1 MVRGQ
6 TNVSIAVRRPNGE
19 ILVETQP
26 IGWRWARTIRRIPFV
41 RGVIVLSEMLVV
53 GTRAL
58 IFSANVATEEEG
70 SEQDEATPHPNPP
83 PHGGEGTENA
93 TEPHPTPAFAGET
106 GETAGETGETRGEGT
121 RAGGEKAQDRGPGGL
136 SSLAVGGSVAVSL
149 LLAIA
154 IFFATPVFATR
165 LLDSFLGTSNLWSN
179 VIEGT
184 IRLLMFV
191 GYIALIGLMPDIR
204 RVFAYHGAEHMT
216 IHAREHGQPLDVPS
230 IRQYGT
236 AHPRCGTAFILV
248 VMVVAIIV
256 HVFWTPPGLV
266 DRVISRIVVLP
277 LIAGLSYEIIR
288 FSGFH
293 ADNFLVKAIIWP
305 NLLLQALTTRQPDDD
320 QIEVAISAL
329 NGAVEADR
337 VAMEAAG

>member
-1 MVRGQ
+1 MIRGQ
-6 TNVSIAVRRPNGE
+6 TNVSIAVRRPSGE

-41 RGVIVLSEMLVV
+41 RGMIVLGEMLFV

-70 SEQDEATPHPNPP
+70 SDET
-83 PHGGEGTENA
+83 EG
-93 TEPHPTPAFAGET
+93 
-106 GETAGETGETRGEGT
+106 
-121 RAGGEKAQDRGPGGL
+121 KGPGGL

-165 LLDSFLGTSNLWSN
+165 LLDSFLDTSNLWSN

-191 GYIALIGLMPDIR
+191 GYITLIGLMPDIR

-230 IRQYGT
+230 IRQFGT

-266 DRVISRIVVLP
+266 DRVLSRIVVLP

>member
-1 MVRGQ
+1 MIRGQ
-6 TNVSIAVRRPNGE
+6 TCVSMAVRRPNGE

-58 IFSANVATEEEG
+58 IFSANVASEEENKE
-70 SEQDEATPHPNPP
+70 SPDPNPDSLSED
-83 PHGGEGTENA
+83 GEANTD
-93 TEPHPTPAFAGET
+93 
-106 GETAGETGETRGEGT
+106 
-121 RAGGEKAQDRGPGGL
+121 KGPGGL
-136 SSLAVGGSVAVSL
+136 SSWAVASSVTVSL

-165 LLDSFLGTSNLWSN
+165 LLDSWLDTTNIWSN
-179 VIEGT
+179 VIEGA

-191 GYIALIGLMPDIR
+191 GYIGLIGLMPDIR

-216 IHAREHGQPLDVPS
+216 IHAREHGQPLDVGS
-230 IRQYGT
+230 IRQFDT

-248 VMVVAIIV
+248 VLVVAIIV

-266 DRVISRIVVLP
+266 DRVISRVVVLP

-293 ADNFLVKAIIWP
+293 ANNILVKAIIWP
-305 NLLLQALTTRQPDDD
+305 NLLLQSLTTRQPDDD
-320 QIEVAISAL
+320 QIEVAIKAL
-329 NGAVEADR
+329 EGALEEDQR
-337 VAMEAAG
+337 LAA

>member
-1 MVRGQ
+1 MIRGQ
-6 TNVSIAVRRPNGE
+6 TCVSMAVRRPSGE

-58 IFSANVATEEEG
+58 IFSANVASEEENEG
-70 SEQDEATPHPNPP
+70 DADE
-83 PHGGEGTENA
+83 
-93 TEPHPTPAFAGET
+93 
-106 GETAGETGETRGEGT
+106 
-121 RAGGEKAQDRGPGGL
+121 GPGGL
-136 SSLAVGGSVAVSL
+136 SSWAVASSVAVSL

-165 LLDSFLGTSNLWSN
+165 LLDSWLDTTNIWSN
-179 VIEGT
+179 VIEGA

-191 GYIALIGLMPDIR
+191 AYIGLIGLMPDIR

-216 IHAREHGQPLDVPS
+216 IHAREHEQPLDVGS
-230 IRQYGT
+230 IRQFGT

-248 VMVVAIIV
+248 VLVVAIIV

-266 DRVISRIVVLP
+266 DRVISRVVVLP

-293 ADNFLVKAIIWP
+293 ANNILVKAIIWP

-320 QIEVAISAL
+320 QIEVAVRAL
-329 NGAVEADR
+329 EGALEEDR
-337 VAMEAAG
+337 RLAI

>member
-1 MVRGQ
+1 MSSQSPATPSTYGGQALIEGVMVRGQ

-70 SEQDEATPHPNPP
+70 SDET
-83 PHGGEGTENA
+83 EG
-93 TEPHPTPAFAGET
+93 
-106 GETAGETGETRGEGT
+106 
-121 RAGGEKAQDRGPGGL
+121 KGPGGL

-230 IRQYGT
+230 IRQFGT

>member
-1 MVRGQ
+1 MIRGQ
-6 TNVSIAVRRPNGE
+6 TCVSMAVRRPNGE

-58 IFSANVATEEEG
+58 IFSANVASEEENKG
-70 SEQDEATPHPNPP
+70 DSDE
-83 PHGGEGTENA
+83 
-93 TEPHPTPAFAGET
+93 
-106 GETAGETGETRGEGT
+106 
-121 RAGGEKAQDRGPGGL
+121 GPGGL
-136 SSLAVGGSVAVSL
+136 SSWAVASSVAVSL

-165 LLDSFLGTSNLWSN
+165 LLDSWLDTTNIWSN
-179 VIEGT
+179 VIEGA

-191 GYIALIGLMPDIR
+191 AYIGLIGLMPDIR

-216 IHAREHGQPLDVPS
+216 IHAREHGQPLDVGS
-230 IRQYGT
+230 IRQFGT

-248 VMVVAIIV
+248 VLVVAIIV

-266 DRVISRIVVLP
+266 DRVISRVVVLP

-293 ADNFLVKAIIWP
+293 ANNILVKAIIWP

-320 QIEVAISAL
+320 QIEVAVRAL
-329 NGAVEADR
+329 EGALEEDR
-337 VAMEAAG
+337 RLAV

>member
-1 MVRGQ
+1 MSEQSRATASTYGGQALIEGVMIRGQ
-6 TNVSIAVRRPNGE
+6 TCVSMAVRRPNGE

-58 IFSANVATEEEG
+58 IFSANVASEEEG
-70 SEQDEATPHPNPP
+70 TDSRLRGNDD
-83 PHGGEGTENA
+83 GGG
-93 TEPHPTPAFAGET
+93 GDDDKR
-106 GETAGETGETRGEGT
+106 TAESP
-121 RAGGEKAQDRGPGGL
+121 KSL
-136 SSLAVGGSVAVSL
+136 SSWAVAGSVAVSL
-149 LLAIA
+149 LLAIG

-165 LLDSFLGTSNLWSN
+165 LLDSWLDTTNIWSN
-179 VIEGT
+179 VIEGA

-191 GYIALIGLMPDIR
+191 AYIGLIGLMPDIR

-216 IHAREHGQPLDVPS
+216 IHAREHGQSLDVGS
-230 IRQYGT
+230 IRRFGT

-248 VMVVAIIV
+248 VLVVAIIV

-266 DRVISRIVVLP
+266 DRVISRVVVLP

-320 QIEVAISAL
+320 QIEVAIRAL
-329 NGAVEADR
+329 EGALEEDR
-337 VAMEAAG
+337 RLAA

>member
-1 MVRGQ
+1 MIRGQ
-6 TNVSIAVRRPNGE
+6 TCVSIAVRRPSGE

-58 IFSANVATEEEG
+58 IFSANVASEEENKEILNPNSPSQG
-70 SEQDEATPHPNPP
+70 DEANTD
-83 PHGGEGTENA
+83 
-93 TEPHPTPAFAGET
+93 
-106 GETAGETGETRGEGT
+106 
-121 RAGGEKAQDRGPGGL
+121 KGPGGL
-136 SSLAVGGSVAVSL
+136 SSWAVASSVTVSL

-154 IFFATPVFATR
+154 IFFATPVFATG
-165 LLDSFLGTSNLWSN
+165 LLDSWLNTTNLWSN
-179 VIEGT
+179 VIEGA

-191 GYIALIGLMPDIR
+191 GYIGLIGLMPDIR

-216 IHAREHGQPLDVPS
+216 IHAREHGQPLDAGS
-230 IRQYGT
+230 IRQFGT

-248 VMVVAIIV
+248 VLVVAIIV
-256 HVFWTPPGLV
+256 HVFWTPPELV
-266 DRVISRIVVLP
+266 DRIISRVVVLP

-293 ADNFLVKAIIWP
+293 ADNILVKAIIWP

-320 QIEVAISAL
+320 QIEVAIRAL
-329 NGAVEADR
+329 EGALEEDQR
-337 VAMEAAG
+337 LAA

>member
-1 MVRGQ
+1 MIRGQ
-6 TNVSIAVRRPNGE
+6 TNVSIAVRRPSGE

-70 SEQDEATPHPNPP
+70 SDET
-83 PHGGEGTENA
+83 EG
-93 TEPHPTPAFAGET
+93 
-106 GETAGETGETRGEGT
+106 
-121 RAGGEKAQDRGPGGL
+121 KGPGGL

-165 LLDSFLGTSNLWSN
+165 LLDSFLDTSNLWSN

>member
-1 MVRGQ
+1 MIRGQ
-6 TNVSIAVRRPNGE
+6 TCVSMAVRRPNGE

-41 RGVIVLSEMLVV
+41 RGVIVLSEMLLV

-58 IFSANVATEEEG
+58 IFSANVASEEENKE
-70 SEQDEATPHPNPP
+70 SPDPNPDSLSED
-83 PHGGEGTENA
+83 GEANTD
-93 TEPHPTPAFAGET
+93 
-106 GETAGETGETRGEGT
+106 
-121 RAGGEKAQDRGPGGL
+121 KGPGGL
-136 SSLAVGGSVAVSL
+136 SSWAVASSVTVSL

-165 LLDSFLGTSNLWSN
+165 LLDSWLDTTNIWSN
-179 VIEGT
+179 MIEGV

-191 GYIALIGLMPDIR
+191 GYIGLIGLMPDIR

-216 IHAREHGQPLDVPS
+216 IHAREHGQPLDVGS
-230 IRQYGT
+230 IRQFDT

-248 VMVVAIIV
+248 VLVVAIIV

-266 DRVISRIVVLP
+266 DRVISRVVVLP

-293 ADNFLVKAIIWP
+293 ANNILVKAIIWP
-305 NLLLQALTTRQPDDD
+305 NLLLQSLTTRQPDDD
-320 QIEVAISAL
+320 QIEVAIKAL
-329 NGAVEADR
+329 EGALEEDR
-337 VAMEAAG
+337 RLAA

>member
-1 MVRGQ
+1 MIRGQ
-6 TNVSIAVRRPNGE
+6 TNVSIAVRRPSGE

-41 RGVIVLSEMLVV
+41 RGMIVLSEMLIV

-70 SEQDEATPHPNPP
+70 GDET
-83 PHGGEGTENA
+83 EG
-93 TEPHPTPAFAGET
+93 
-106 GETAGETGETRGEGT
+106 
-121 RAGGEKAQDRGPGGL
+121 KGPGGL

-230 IRQYGT
+230 IRQFGT

-266 DRVISRIVVLP
+266 DRVLSRIVVLP

>member
-1 MVRGQ
+1 MSSPAPTPPVAATYGGQALIEGVMIRGQ
-6 TNVSIAVRRPNGE
+6 SCVSMAVRRPNGE

-41 RGVIVLSEMLVV
+41 RGMIVLSEMLIV

-58 IFSANVATEEEG
+58 IFSANVAAEEEG
-70 SEQDEATPHPNPP
+70 ADE
-83 PHGGEGTENA
+83 E
-93 TEPHPTPAFAGET
+93 
-106 GETAGETGETRGEGT
+106 
-121 RAGGEKAQDRGPGGL
+121 GPGGL
-136 SSLAVGGSVAVSL
+136 SSLAVGTSVAASL

-154 IFFATPVFATR
+154 IFFATPVFATG
-165 LLDSFLGTSNLWSN
+165 LLDSWLETSNIVSN
-179 VIEGT
+179 IIEGA

-191 GYIALIGLMPDIR
+191 GYIGVIGLMPDIR

-216 IHAREHGQPLDVPS
+216 IHAREHGQPLTVDS

-248 VMVVAIIV
+248 VLVIAIIV

-266 DRVISRIVVLP
+266 DRVISRVVVLP

-293 ADNFLVKAIIWP
+293 ANNILVKAIILP
-305 NLLLQALTTRQPDDD
+305 NLLLQSMTTRPPSDD
-320 QIEVAISAL
+320 QIEVAVRAL
-329 NGAVEADR
+329 EGAV
-337 VAMEAAG
+337 AMDQQVYR

>member
-1 MVRGQ
+1 MSSPNPATPSTYGGQALIEGVMIRGQ
-6 TNVSIAVRRPNGE
+6 TNVSIAVRRPSGE

-41 RGVIVLSEMLVV
+41 RGMIVLSEMLVV

-70 SEQDEATPHPNPP
+70 SDET
-83 PHGGEGTENA
+83 EG
-93 TEPHPTPAFAGET
+93 
-106 GETAGETGETRGEGT
+106 
-121 RAGGEKAQDRGPGGL
+121 KGPGGL

-191 GYIALIGLMPDIR
+191 GYITLIGLMPDIR

-230 IRQYGT
+230 IRQFGT

-266 DRVISRIVVLP
+266 DRVLSRIVVLP

-329 NGAVEADR
+329 EGAVEADR

>member
-1 MVRGQ
+1 MIRGQ
-6 TNVSIAVRRPNGE
+6 TCVSMAVRRPNGE

-58 IFSANVATEEEG
+58 IFSANVASEEEG
-70 SEQDEATPHPNPP
+70 AE
-83 PHGGEGTENA
+83 
-93 TEPHPTPAFAGET
+93 
-106 GETAGETGETRGEGT
+106 
-121 RAGGEKAQDRGPGGL
+121 EKDTDKGPGGL
-136 SSLAVGGSVAVSL
+136 SSWAVASSVGVSL

-154 IFFATPVFATR
+154 IFFATPVFATG
-165 LLDSFLGTSNLWSN
+165 LLDSWLDTTNLWSN
-179 VIEGT
+179 VIEGA

-191 GYIALIGLMPDIR
+191 AYIGLIGLMPDIR

-216 IHAREHGQPLDVPS
+216 IHAREHGQPLDVGS
-230 IRQYGT
+230 IRQFGT

-248 VMVVAIIV
+248 VLVVAIIV

-293 ADNFLVKAIIWP
+293 ANNILVKAIIWP

-320 QIEVAISAL
+320 QIEVAIRAL
-329 NGAVEADR
+329 EGALEEDR
-337 VAMEAAG
+337 RLAA

>member
-1 MVRGQ
+1 MIRGQ
-6 TNVSIAVRRPNGE
+6 TCVSMAVRRPNGE

-26 IGWRWARTIRRIPFV
+26 IGWRWARAIRRIPFV

-58 IFSANVATEEEG
+58 IFSANVASEEERK
-70 SEQDEATPHPNPP
+70 DTPHPSPP
-83 PHGGEGTENA
+83 PQ
-93 TEPHPTPAFAGET
+93 
-106 GETAGETGETRGEGT
+106 RGEGQIDDET
-121 RAGGEKAQDRGPGGL
+121 SDSKLPPQEEGNTDKGPGGL
-136 SSLAVGGSVAVSL
+136 SSWAVASSVTVSL

-165 LLDSFLGTSNLWSN
+165 LLDSWLDTTNIWSN
-179 VIEGT
+179 VIEGG

-191 GYIALIGLMPDIR
+191 GYIGLIGLMPDIR

-216 IHAREHGQPLDVPS
+216 IHAREHGQPLDVGS
-230 IRQYGT
+230 IRQFNT

-248 VMVVAIIV
+248 VLVVAIIV

-266 DRVISRIVVLP
+266 DRVISRVVVLP

-293 ADNFLVKAIIWP
+293 ANNILVKAIIWP
-305 NLLLQALTTRQPDDD
+305 NLLLQSLTTRQPDDD
-320 QIEVAISAL
+320 QIEVAIRAL
-329 NGAVEADR
+329 EGALEEDQR
-337 VAMEAAG
+337 LAAQVG

>member
-1 MVRGQ
+1 MSSPNPATPSTYGGQALIEGVMIRGL
-6 TNVSIAVRRPNGE
+6 TNVSIAVRRPSGE

-41 RGVIVLSEMLVV
+41 RGMIVLSEMLVV

-70 SEQDEATPHPNPP
+70 SDET
-83 PHGGEGTENA
+83 EG
-93 TEPHPTPAFAGET
+93 
-106 GETAGETGETRGEGT
+106 
-121 RAGGEKAQDRGPGGL
+121 KGPGGL

-230 IRQYGT
+230 IRQFGT

-266 DRVISRIVVLP
+266 DRVLSRIVVLP

>member
-1 MVRGQ
+1 MIRGQ
-6 TNVSIAVRRPNGE
+6 TNVSIAVRRPSGE

-41 RGVIVLSEMLVV
+41 RGMIVLSEMLVV

-70 SEQDEATPHPNPP
+70 SDET
-83 PHGGEGTENA
+83 EG
-93 TEPHPTPAFAGET
+93 
-106 GETAGETGETRGEGT
+106 
-121 RAGGEKAQDRGPGGL
+121 KGPGGL

-191 GYIALIGLMPDIR
+191 GYITLIGLMPDIR

-230 IRQYGT
+230 IRQFGT

-266 DRVISRIVVLP
+266 DRVLSRIVVLP

>member
-1 MVRGQ
+1 MIRGQ
-6 TNVSIAVRRPNGE
+6 TCVSMAVRRPSGE
-19 ILVETQP
+19 ILVKTQP

-58 IFSANVATEEEG
+58 IFSANVASEEEDKG
-70 SEQDEATPHPNPP
+70 DTDE
-83 PHGGEGTENA
+83 
-93 TEPHPTPAFAGET
+93 
-106 GETAGETGETRGEGT
+106 
-121 RAGGEKAQDRGPGGL
+121 GPGGL
-136 SSLAVGGSVAVSL
+136 SSWAVASSVAVSL

-165 LLDSFLGTSNLWSN
+165 LLDSWLDTTNIWSN
-179 VIEGT
+179 VIEGA

-191 GYIALIGLMPDIR
+191 AYIGLIGLMPDIR

-216 IHAREHGQPLDVPS
+216 IHAREHGQPLHVGS
-230 IRQYGT
+230 IRQFGT

-248 VMVVAIIV
+248 VLVVAIIV

-266 DRVISRIVVLP
+266 DRVISRVVVLP

-293 ADNFLVKAIIWP
+293 ANNILVKAIIWP

-320 QIEVAISAL
+320 QIEVAVRAL
-329 NGAVEADR
+329 EGALEEDR
-337 VAMEAAG
+337 RLAV

>member
-1 MVRGQ
+1 MSSPNPATPSTYGGQALIEGVMIRGQ
-6 TNVSIAVRRPNGE
+6 TNVSIAVRRPSGE

-41 RGVIVLSEMLVV
+41 RGMIVLSEMLIV

-70 SEQDEATPHPNPP
+70 SDET
-83 PHGGEGTENA
+83 EG
-93 TEPHPTPAFAGET
+93 
-106 GETAGETGETRGEGT
+106 
-121 RAGGEKAQDRGPGGL
+121 KGPGGL

-165 LLDSFLGTSNLWSN
+165 LLDSFLDTSNLWSN

-230 IRQYGT
+230 IRQFGT

-266 DRVISRIVVLP
+266 DRVLSRIVVLP

>member
-1 MVRGQ
+1 MIRGQ
-6 TNVSIAVRRPNGE
+6 TCVSMAVRRPNGE

-26 IGWRWARTIRRIPFV
+26 IGWRWARAIRRIPFV

-58 IFSANVATEEEG
+58 IFSANVASEEENKEVPDPD
-70 SEQDEATPHPNPP
+70 SLSQN
-83 PHGGEGTENA
+83 GEVQTD
-93 TEPHPTPAFAGET
+93 
-106 GETAGETGETRGEGT
+106 
-121 RAGGEKAQDRGPGGL
+121 KGPGGL
-136 SSLAVGGSVAVSL
+136 SSWAVASSVTVSL

-154 IFFATPVFATR
+154 IFFETPVFATR
-165 LLDSFLGTSNLWSN
+165 LLDSWLDTTNIWSN
-179 VIEGT
+179 VIEGV

-191 GYIALIGLMPDIR
+191 GYIGLIGLMPDIR

-216 IHAREHGQPLDVPS
+216 IHAREHGQPLDVGS
-230 IRQYGT
+230 IRQFGT

-248 VMVVAIIV
+248 VLVVAIIV

-266 DRVISRIVVLP
+266 DRVISRVVVLP

-293 ADNFLVKAIIWP
+293 ANNILVKAIIWP
-305 NLLLQALTTRQPDDD
+305 NLLLQSLTTRQPDDD
-320 QIEVAISAL
+320 QIEVAIRAL
-329 NGAVEADR
+329 EGALEEDQR
-337 VAMEAAG
+337 LAAQVG

>member
-41 RGVIVLSEMLVV
+41 RGVIVLGEMLIV

-70 SEQDEATPHPNPP
+70 SDET
-83 PHGGEGTENA
+83 EG
-93 TEPHPTPAFAGET
+93 
-106 GETAGETGETRGEGT
+106 
-121 RAGGEKAQDRGPGGL
+121 KGPGGL

-230 IRQYGT
+230 IRQFGT

>member
-1 MVRGQ
+1 MIRGQ
-6 TNVSIAVRRPNGE
+6 TCVSMAVRRPNGE

-58 IFSANVATEEEG
+58 IFSANVASEEENKK
-70 SEQDEATPHPNPP
+70 SSDSDL
-83 PHGGEGTENA
+83 
-93 TEPHPTPAFAGET
+93 PAEEEDDAD
-106 GETAGETGETRGEGT
+106 
-121 RAGGEKAQDRGPGGL
+121 KGPGGL
-136 SSLAVGGSVAVSL
+136 SSWAVASSVGISL
-149 LLAIA
+149 LLAIT

-165 LLDSFLGTSNLWSN
+165 LLDSWLDTTNIWSN
-179 VIEGT
+179 VIEGA

-191 GYIALIGLMPDIR
+191 AYIGLIGLMPDIR

-216 IHAREHGQPLDVPS
+216 IHAWEHGQPLDVGS
-230 IRQYGT
+230 IRQFGT

-248 VMVVAIIV
+248 VLVVAIIV

-266 DRVISRIVVLP
+266 DRVISRVVVLP

-293 ADNFLVKAIIWP
+293 ANNFLVKAIIWP

-320 QIEVAISAL
+320 QIEVAIRAL
-329 NGAVEADR
+329 EEALEEDR
-337 VAMEAAG
+337 RIAA

>member
-1 MVRGQ
+1 MTEAGQPTASTYGGQALIEGVMIRGQ
-6 TNVSIAVRRPNGE
+6 TCVSMAVRRPSGE

-26 IGWRWARTIRRIPFV
+26 IGWRWARTIRRIPFI

-58 IFSANVATEEEG
+58 IFSANVASEEENKG
-70 SEQDEATPHPNPP
+70 DTDE
-83 PHGGEGTENA
+83 
-93 TEPHPTPAFAGET
+93 
-106 GETAGETGETRGEGT
+106 
-121 RAGGEKAQDRGPGGL
+121 GPGGL
-136 SSLAVGGSVAVSL
+136 SSWAVASSVAVSL
-149 LLAIA
+149 LLAIT
-154 IFFATPVFATR
+154 IFFATPVFATG
-165 LLDSFLGTSNLWSN
+165 LLDSWLDTTNIWSN
-179 VIEGT
+179 VIEGV

-216 IHAREHGQPLDVPS
+216 IHAREHGQPLDVGS
-230 IRQYGT
+230 IRQFGT

-248 VMVVAIIV
+248 VLVVAIIV

-266 DRVISRIVVLP
+266 DRVISRVVVLP

-293 ADNFLVKAIIWP
+293 ANNFLVKAIIWP
-305 NLLLQALTTRQPDDD
+305 NLLLQSLTTRQPDDA
-320 QIEVAISAL
+320 QIEVAIRAL
-329 NGAVEADR
+329 EGALEEDQR
-337 VAMEAAG
+337 LAA

>member
-1 MVRGQ
+1 MSNHNPATPSTYGGQALIEGVMIRGL
-6 TNVSIAVRRPNGE
+6 TNVSIAVRRPSGE

-41 RGVIVLSEMLVV
+41 RGMIVLSEMLVV

-70 SEQDEATPHPNPP
+70 SDET
-83 PHGGEGTENA
+83 EG
-93 TEPHPTPAFAGET
+93 
-106 GETAGETGETRGEGT
+106 
-121 RAGGEKAQDRGPGGL
+121 KGPGGL

-191 GYIALIGLMPDIR
+191 GYITLIGLMPDIR

-230 IRQYGT
+230 IRQFGT

-266 DRVISRIVVLP
+266 DRVLSRIVVLP

>member
-1 MVRGQ
+1 MSSPNPATPSTYGGQALIEGVMIRGQ
-6 TNVSIAVRRPNGE
+6 TNVSIAVRRPSGE

-26 IGWRWARTIRRIPFV
+26 IGWRWARIIRRIPFV
-41 RGVIVLSEMLVV
+41 RGMIVLSEMLVV

-70 SEQDEATPHPNPP
+70 SDET
-83 PHGGEGTENA
+83 EG
-93 TEPHPTPAFAGET
+93 
-106 GETAGETGETRGEGT
+106 
-121 RAGGEKAQDRGPGGL
+121 KGPGGL

-191 GYIALIGLMPDIR
+191 GYITLIGLMPDIR

-230 IRQYGT
+230 IRQFGT

-266 DRVISRIVVLP
+266 DRVLSRIVVLP

>member
-1 MVRGQ
+1 MTEQSPQTPNTYGGQALIEGVMIRGQ
-6 TNVSIAVRRPNGE
+6 TCVSIAVRRPNGE

-58 IFSANVATEEEG
+58 IFSANVAAEEE
-70 SEQDEATPHPNPP
+70 APHPDPLP
-83 PHGGEGTENA
+83 EGEGKDTEKEGTES
-93 TEPHPTPAFAGET
+93 
-106 GETAGETGETRGEGT
+106 
-121 RAGGEKAQDRGPGGL
+121 KGPGGL
-136 SSLAVGGSVAVSL
+136 SSWAVAGSVGVSL

-165 LLDSFLGTSNLWSN
+165 LVDSWFETSNLWSN
-179 VIEGT
+179 IIEGV

-191 GYIALIGLMPDIR
+191 AYIALIGLMPDIR

-216 IHAREHGQPLDVPS
+216 IHAREHGQPLDTAS
-230 IRQYGT
+230 IRQFGT

-248 VMVVAIIV
+248 VLVVAIIV
-256 HVFWTPPGLV
+256 HVFWTPPGLI
-266 DRVISRIVVLP
+266 DRVISRVVVLP

-293 ADNFLVKAIIWP
+293 VNNILVKAIIWP

-320 QIEVAISAL
+320 QIEVAVRAL
-329 NGAVEADR
+329 EGALEADQR
-337 VAMEAAG
+337 ATT

>member
-1 MVRGQ
+1 MIRGQ
-6 TNVSIAVRRPNGE
+6 TCVSMAVRRPNGE

-58 IFSANVATEEEG
+58 IFSANVASEEENKG
-70 SEQDEATPHPNPP
+70 NTDE
-83 PHGGEGTENA
+83 
-93 TEPHPTPAFAGET
+93 
-106 GETAGETGETRGEGT
+106 
-121 RAGGEKAQDRGPGGL
+121 GPGGL
-136 SSLAVGGSVAVSL
+136 SSWAVAGSVTVSL
-149 LLAIA
+149 LLAVA

-165 LLDSFLGTSNLWSN
+165 LLDSWLDTTNIWSN
-179 VIEGT
+179 VIEGA
-184 IRLLMFV
+184 IRLLMFA
-191 GYIALIGLMPDIR
+191 GYIGLIGLMPDIR

-216 IHAREHGQPLDVPS
+216 IHAREHGQSLDVGS
-230 IRQYGT
+230 IRQFGT

-248 VMVVAIIV
+248 VLVVAIIV

-266 DRVISRIVVLP
+266 DRVISRVVVLP

-293 ADNFLVKAIIWP
+293 ANNILVKAIIWP

-320 QIEVAISAL
+320 QIEVAIRAL
-329 NGAVEADR
+329 EGALEEDQR
-337 VAMEAAG
+337 LAA

>member
-1 MVRGQ
+1 MSSPNPATPSTYGGQALIEGVMIRGQ
-6 TNVSIAVRRPNGE
+6 TNVSIAVRRPSGE

-70 SEQDEATPHPNPP
+70 SDE
-83 PHGGEGTENA
+83 TES
-93 TEPHPTPAFAGET
+93 
-106 GETAGETGETRGEGT
+106 
-121 RAGGEKAQDRGPGGL
+121 KGPGGL

-165 LLDSFLGTSNLWSN
+165 LLDSFLDTSNLWSN

-266 DRVISRIVVLP
+266 DRVLSRIVVLP

>member
-1 MVRGQ
+1 MIRGQ
-6 TNVSIAVRRPNGE
+6 TCVSMAVRRPNGE

-58 IFSANVATEEEG
+58 IFSANVAAEEEG
-70 SEQDEATPHPNPP
+70 AE
-83 PHGGEGTENA
+83 
-93 TEPHPTPAFAGET
+93 
-106 GETAGETGETRGEGT
+106 
-121 RAGGEKAQDRGPGGL
+121 EKDPEKGPGGL
-136 SSLAVGGSVAVSL
+136 SSWAVASSVAVSL

-154 IFFATPVFATR
+154 IFFATPVFATG
-165 LLDSFLGTSNLWSN
+165 LLDSWLDTTNLWSN
-179 VIEGT
+179 VIEGV
-184 IRLLMFV
+184 IRLVMFV
-191 GYIALIGLMPDIR
+191 AYIGLIGLMPDIR

-216 IHAREHGQPLDVPS
+216 IHAREHGQPLDVGS
-230 IRQYGT
+230 IRQFGT

-248 VMVVAIIV
+248 VLVVAIIV

-266 DRVISRIVVLP
+266 DRVISRVVVLP

-293 ADNFLVKAIIWP
+293 ANNIMVKAIIWP

-320 QIEVAISAL
+320 QIEVAIRAL
-329 NGAVEADR
+329 EGALEEDR
-337 VAMEAAG
+337 RLAA

>member
-1 MVRGQ
+1 MIRGL
-6 TNVSIAVRRPNGE
+6 TNVSIAVRRPSGE

-41 RGVIVLSEMLVV
+41 RGMIVLSEMLVV

-70 SEQDEATPHPNPP
+70 SDET
-83 PHGGEGTENA
+83 EG
-93 TEPHPTPAFAGET
+93 
-106 GETAGETGETRGEGT
+106 
-121 RAGGEKAQDRGPGGL
+121 KGPGGL

-165 LLDSFLGTSNLWSN
+165 LLDSFLDTSNLWSN

-191 GYIALIGLMPDIR
+191 GYITLIGLMPDIR

-230 IRQYGT
+230 IRQFGT

-266 DRVISRIVVLP
+266 DRVLSRIVVLP

>member
-1 MVRGQ
+1 MIRGQ
-6 TNVSIAVRRPNGE
+6 TCVSMAVRRPSGE

-26 IGWRWARTIRRIPFV
+26 IGWRWARTIRRIPFI

-58 IFSANVATEEEG
+58 IFSANVASEEENKG
-70 SEQDEATPHPNPP
+70 DSDE
-83 PHGGEGTENA
+83 
-93 TEPHPTPAFAGET
+93 
-106 GETAGETGETRGEGT
+106 
-121 RAGGEKAQDRGPGGL
+121 GPGGL
-136 SSLAVGGSVAVSL
+136 SSWAVASSVAVSL
-149 LLAIA
+149 LLAIT
-154 IFFATPVFATR
+154 IFFATPVFATG
-165 LLDSFLGTSNLWSN
+165 LLDSWLDTTNIWSN

-216 IHAREHGQPLDVPS
+216 IHAREHGQPLDVGS
-230 IRQYGT
+230 IRQFGT

-248 VMVVAIIV
+248 VLVVAIIV

-266 DRVISRIVVLP
+266 DRVISRVVVLP

-293 ADNFLVKAIIWP
+293 ANNFLVKAIIWP
-305 NLLLQALTTRQPDDD
+305 NLLLQSLTTRQPDDD
-320 QIEVAISAL
+320 QIEVAIRAL
-329 NGAVEADR
+329 EGALEEDQR
-337 VAMEAAG
+337 LAA

>member
-1 MVRGQ
+1 MIRGQ
-6 TNVSIAVRRPNGE
+6 TNVSIAVRRPSGE

-41 RGVIVLSEMLVV
+41 RGMIVLSEMLIV

-70 SEQDEATPHPNPP
+70 SDET
-83 PHGGEGTENA
+83 EG
-93 TEPHPTPAFAGET
+93 
-106 GETAGETGETRGEGT
+106 
-121 RAGGEKAQDRGPGGL
+121 KGPGGL

-165 LLDSFLGTSNLWSN
+165 LLDSFLDTSNLWSN

-191 GYIALIGLMPDIR
+191 GYITLIGLMPDIR

-216 IHAREHGQPLDVPS
+216 IHARQHGQPLDVPS
-230 IRQYGT
+230 IRQFGT

-266 DRVISRIVVLP
+266 DRVLSRIVVLP

>member
-1 MVRGQ
+1 MIRGQ
-6 TNVSIAVRRPNGE
+6 TCVSMAVRRPNGE

-58 IFSANVATEEEG
+58 IFSANVASEEENKE
-70 SEQDEATPHPNPP
+70 SPDPNPDSLSAD
-83 PHGGEGTENA
+83 GEANTD
-93 TEPHPTPAFAGET
+93 
-106 GETAGETGETRGEGT
+106 
-121 RAGGEKAQDRGPGGL
+121 KGPGGL
-136 SSLAVGGSVAVSL
+136 SSWAVASSVTVSL

-165 LLDSFLGTSNLWSN
+165 LLDSWLDTTNIWSN
-179 VIEGT
+179 VIEGA

-191 GYIALIGLMPDIR
+191 GYIGLIGLMPDIR

-216 IHAREHGQPLDVPS
+216 IHAREHGQPLDVGS
-230 IRQYGT
+230 IRQFDT

-248 VMVVAIIV
+248 VLVVAIIV

-266 DRVISRIVVLP
+266 DRVISRVVVLP

-293 ADNFLVKAIIWP
+293 ANNILVKAIIWP
-305 NLLLQALTTRQPDDD
+305 NLLLQSLTTRQPDDD
-320 QIEVAISAL
+320 QIEVAIKAL
-329 NGAVEADR
+329 EGALEEDR
-337 VAMEAAG
+337 RLAA